1 MTALMRASMST
12 TASVVV
18 VATSVVVVVSSAA
31 DVVVSIVVGAATDV
45 ELSLSSVGVALEHA
59 TRAEATSNPPS
70 MRGSD
75 RGMVL
80 IMIAESE
87 LAPGVIRGP
96 LIKECCDSFAV
107 VGGRHGAHHGGGLG
121 LEASCQVSIE

>member
-1 MTALMRASMST
+1 MTALMRSSMST

-31 DVVVSIVVGAATDV
+31 DVVVSVVVGAATDV
-45 ELSLSSVGVALEHA
+45 GLSLCSAGVALEHE

-70 MRGSD
+70 RRGND

-80 IMIAESE
+80 MTTAESG

-96 LIKECCDSFAV
+96 LIKECGDSLSV
-107 VGGRHGAHHGGGLG
+107 VSG
-121 LEASCQVSIE
+121 